1 MQPCMKCTW
10 PPCCQCVF
18 YMCLHLKFH
27 SVLINFFKW
36 KSQGKHVIE
45 WTLESWSQTWTDSM
59 WTKIFRLCDWALR
72 IFGKYRYI
80 SKRKSAG
87 RCRLKSNRSE
97 CNKVRCNF
105 QPRSVNA
112 LFLWLPQLRYSANF
126 NVVYK
131 WWYYLICNVY
141 PVKQLL
147 RRISAQSRVLHTLCL
162 SRARDLIFF
171 HQCRVSPLEKL
182 TSSWK
187 KTDLFPV
194 ILFVFSLII
203 ICRWISLSYYMKLEI
218 ISLSLNS
225 GL

>member
-1 MQPCMKCTW
+1 MKIARETRDRVNTGVMKSDVNRQHVNKDF
-10 PPCCQCVF
+10 PIVR
-18 YMCLHLKFH
+18 LSLKFPW
-27 SVLINFFKW
+27 L
-36 KSQGKHVIE
+36 
-45 WTLESWSQTWTDSM
+45 
-59 WTKIFRLCDWALR
+59 

-147 RRISAQSRVLHTLCL
+147 RRISAQFRVLHTLCL
-162 SRARDLIFF
+162 SRARDFF

-182 TSSWK
+182 TSSWI

-194 ILFVFSLII
+194 ILFLFSLII